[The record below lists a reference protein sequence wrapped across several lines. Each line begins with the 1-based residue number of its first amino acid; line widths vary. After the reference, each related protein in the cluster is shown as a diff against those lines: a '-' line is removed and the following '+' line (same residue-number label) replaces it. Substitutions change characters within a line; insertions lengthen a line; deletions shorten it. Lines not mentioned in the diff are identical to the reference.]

1 MSSDSLKNLWPSAAR
16 RPGELGG
23 PAQPAV
29 PGPRAVPYLR
39 GSCREGRRGSARI
52 PGLNVLPLSP
62 YPSIQLGLLPLAS
75 PWKKS
80 SEEKKKKINH
90 AAEKGQLRSAGGSSE
105 PGGSVH
111 HGRGRP
117 ARPPAPRAPPSPSIT
132 RFLSNVGAAPPPQ
145 PPRVPPPRARVSARP
160 AGGGGERSWAGT
172 EAAGLLRWPRGPREP
187 GAGGWRARPGSRNP
201 VAVHTEKAQIPPG
214 WPRQAEL
221 KGGRAPAPHLPY
233 TYPTQVETELGGKP
247 QDPFTTRP
255 PSEDAADTLA
265 PFSRSDVSLVQEA
278 EKSLRVAGVGRDSPL
293 DLSHQST

>member
-75 PWKKS
+75 PWKKI

-187 GAGGWRARPGSRNP
+187 GARGMEGAPRVPEPRGCAHRKGAN
-201 VAVHTEKAQIPPG
+201 PPG
-214 WPRQAEL
+214 VA
-221 KGGRAPAPHLPY
+221 KAGRAQGRPRP
-233 TYPTQVETELGGKP
+233 
-247 QDPFTTRP
+247 RP
-255 PSEDAADTLA
+255 PSSLYVSN
-265 PFSRSDVSLVQEA
+265 PSRN
-278 EKSLRVAGVGRDSPL
+278 
-293 DLSHQST
+293 